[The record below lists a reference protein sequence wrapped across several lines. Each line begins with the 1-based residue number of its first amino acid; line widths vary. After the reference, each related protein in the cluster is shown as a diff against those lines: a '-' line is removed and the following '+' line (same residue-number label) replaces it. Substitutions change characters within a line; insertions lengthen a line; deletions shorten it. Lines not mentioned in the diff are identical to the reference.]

1 MRVSNWQERSENFW
15 RGGKIM
21 EMRLD
26 GKLALI
32 TGSSRGIGLATAR
45 GLVQLGAEVILNGR
59 DLSYLENSKEIIQ
72 SETSDA
78 QISLA
83 AEDLASVSGC
93 QRIIDA
99 FPEVDILV
107 NNMAIFQIK
116 PFFELSDDDWGS
128 MFEANVMSG
137 IRLTRHYLNRMLE
150 TKDWGRVVFVSSE
163 SGVLIPK
170 EMVHYGFS
178 KSAQLAVARGAAE
191 YTKGTEITVNSVLPG
206 PTYTERLDGLLPS
219 RAEAQGLSTE
229 EFKKVAVSRGRPS
242 SLLQRYADVQEVAN
256 MICYICSPAS
266 SATNGAALRVDG
278 GVVTNP
284 F

>member
-1 MRVSNWQERSENFW
+1 
-15 RGGKIM
+15 M
-21 EMRLD
+21 ELRLD

-59 DLSYLENSKEIIQ
+59 DLSSLENSKEIIQ
-72 SETSDA
+72 SEISEA

-83 AEDLASVSGC
+83 PEDIASGAGC

-116 PFFELSDDDWGS
+116 PFFELSDDDWDS

-137 IRLTRHYLNRMLE
+137 IRLTRYYLNRMLE
-150 TKDWGRVVFVSSE
+150 TKEWGRVVFVSSE

-191 YTKGTEITVNSVLPG
+191 YTKGTKITVNSVLPG

-219 RAEAQGLSTE
+219 RAEVQGLTTE

-256 MICYICSPAS
+256 MICYVCSPAS

>member
-1 MRVSNWQERSENFW
+1 MN
-15 RGGKIM
+15 
-21 EMRLD
+21 MRLD

-32 TGSSRGIGLATAR
+32 TGSSRGIGLSTAR
-45 GLVQLGAEVILNGR
+45 GLAQLGAEIILNGK
-59 DLSYLENSKEIIQ
+59 DSSSLHESKELIQ
-72 SETSDA
+72 SEAKEAKVSV
-78 QISLA
+78 I
-83 AEDLASVSGC
+83 AENIASASGC
-93 QRIIDA
+93 QTVIDS

-116 PFFELSDDDWGS
+116 PFFELSDDDWAG

-137 IRLTRHYLNRMLE
+137 IRLTRHYLNRMIE
-150 TKDWGRVVFVSSE
+150 NKDWGRVVFISSE

-178 KSAQLAVARGAAE
+178 KGAQLAVARGAAE
-191 YTKGTEITVNSVLPG
+191 YTKGTNITVNSVLPG
-206 PTYTERLDGLLPS
+206 PTFTERVAENLPS
-219 RAEAQGLSTE
+219 RAEAQGLSAD
-229 EFKKVAVSRGRPS
+229 EFKKVAISRGRPS
-242 SLLQRYADVQEVAN
+242 SLLQRYAGVQEVAN

>member
-1 MRVSNWQERSENFW
+1 MD
-15 RGGKIM
+15 
-21 EMRLD
+21 MRLD

-32 TGSSRGIGLATAR
+32 TGSSRGIGLSTAR
-45 GLVQLGAEVILNGR
+45 GLAQLGAEIILNGKDPTSLQNAK
-59 DLSYLENSKEIIQ
+59 DLIQ
-72 SETSDA
+72 SETNEAKVSVIA
-78 QISLA
+78 QNIA
-83 AEDLASVSGC
+83 LASGC
-93 QRIIDA
+93 RAVIKS
-99 FPEVDILV
+99 FPDVDILV

-116 PFFELSDDDWGS
+116 PFFELSDDDWEM

-137 IRLTRHYLNRMLE
+137 IRLTRHYLERMILE
-150 TKDWGRVVFVSSE
+150 KDWGRVVFVSSE

-178 KSAQLAVARGAAE
+178 KSAQLAVTRGAAE
-191 YTKGTEITVNSVLPG
+191 CTKGTNITVNSVLPG
-206 PTYTERLDGLLPS
+206 PTFTERVAKILPS
-219 RAEAQGLSTE
+219 RADAQGLDPD

-256 MICYICSPAS
+256 MICYVCSPAS